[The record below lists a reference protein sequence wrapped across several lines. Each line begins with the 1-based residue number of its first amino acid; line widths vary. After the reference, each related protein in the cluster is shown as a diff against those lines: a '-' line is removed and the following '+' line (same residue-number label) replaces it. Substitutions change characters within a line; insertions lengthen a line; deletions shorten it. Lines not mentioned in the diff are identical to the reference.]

1 MSGGRERQQ
10 RATQQEFLFC
20 RLPAKWPTITTK
32 SNGFNRLSA
41 NLRPFASTFANLSL
55 LSFVI
60 SKINSN
66 RKTKTKNEFFPNSFY
81 CKRGKFNFWGKCF
94 GLPRWGV
101 MSVFQRRSIYIVDYA
116 VHRNRRNYRSRSSLY
131 IFPASSFLCSP
142 LFPTS
147 YNSCVSHRLIIHRVS
162 VTRSSS
168 SLRLFTSLLCL
179 G

>member
-1 MSGGRERQQ
+1 MSGGRERKQ

-81 CKRGKFNFWGKCF
+81 CKRGKFNFLGKCF

-101 MSVFQRRSIYIVDYA
+101 MSVFQRRPIHRWLCSSSQQTQLPLTQFLIYIPSVFF
-116 VHRNRRNYRSRSSLY
+116 SML
-131 IFPASSFLCSP
+131 PP
-142 LFPTS
+142 LPTA